1 MNTKDPARARHERL
15 ERWHGHPG
23 VLAAVVVAS
32 LATVALGVPAG
43 LGFGGFMEQFR
54 TMAIDSIFDDRG
66 DADPSYVVVWGTLGV
81 FGCLF
86 TASLA
91 GAAARRYRGRP
102 TGSAFPAVLAL
113 AGSTVGAGVSARGWL
128 PPLAVG
134 TAVDPVFHQDEAW
147 GFWGWLF
154 YYADWW
160 VPALLLV
167 VTPLVLGHAVT
178 GRRPYTGMVRTARSR
193 PRRPAAGP
201 MRSFESPE
209 YVVIKLVR
217 GFLTGAVIG
226 VTLSAFVTG
235 IIIENVPLILTGV
248 GLPFAYGLLLFV
260 AGMPRRAREAAVVP
274 RVALA
279 KIESLRAGGTETGD
293 VPVRFDLTI
302 APHGEPSFR
311 AEARLDVNLVD
322 LPGYRPGDVL
332 VVAYPPDRPWKVRI
346 VKPDAEWARRAAGAT
361 LASAPESTVARKP
374 SAGAG
379 PGFLVLVG
387 LLVGAAVVVLQF
399 RAELFAP
406 AMEASEPTSV
416 TSSSGSATVIVGPG
430 QSLADAGEL
439 RRAVDGLAQHAD
451 VAKVL
456 TAVVEEHRL
465 SVVFAPTGVT
475 VPSFDLRA
483 LPVDR
488 VPALVAKARSTLEVG
503 APQTWQVTVVP
514 FVGQV
519 TLRIV
524 VTGPDGSASLGG

>member
-1 MNTKDPARARHERL
+1 M
-15 ERWHGHPG
+15 
-23 VLAAVVVAS
+23 
-32 LATVALGVPAG
+32 
-43 LGFGGFMEQFR
+43 
-54 TMAIDSIFDDRG
+54 
-66 DADPSYVVVWGTLGV
+66 
-81 FGCLF
+81 
-86 TASLA
+86 
-91 GAAARRYRGRP
+91 
-102 TGSAFPAVLAL
+102 
-113 AGSTVGAGVSARGWL
+113 
-128 PPLAVG
+128 
-134 TAVDPVFHQDEAW
+134 
-147 GFWGWLF
+147 
-154 YYADWW
+154 
-160 VPALLLV
+160 
-167 VTPLVLGHAVT
+167 
-178 GRRPYTGMVRTARSR
+178 
-193 PRRPAAGP
+193 
-201 MRSFESPE
+201 
-209 YVVIKLVR
+209 IKFVR

-226 VTLSAFVTG
+226 VTVSAFVTG
-235 IIIENVPLILTGV
+235 IIIENVPLILAGV
-248 GLPFAYGLLLFV
+248 GLPFAYGLLRFV

-311 AEARLDVNLVD
+311 AEACLDVNLVD

-332 VVAYPPDRPWKVRI
+332 VVAYPPDRPWKARI
-346 VKPDAEWARRAAGAT
+346 VEPDAEWARRAAGAT

-374 SAGAG
+374 STGAG
-379 PGFLVLVG
+379 PGFLVLLG

-406 AMEASEPTSV
+406 AAEASEASSAAEPTSV
-416 TSSSGSATVIVGPG
+416 TSSSGSATVTVGPG

-514 FVGQV
+514 FAGAV

>member
-1 MNTKDPARARHERL
+1 M
-15 ERWHGHPG
+15 
-23 VLAAVVVAS
+23 
-32 LATVALGVPAG
+32 
-43 LGFGGFMEQFR
+43 
-54 TMAIDSIFDDRG
+54 
-66 DADPSYVVVWGTLGV
+66 
-81 FGCLF
+81 
-86 TASLA
+86 
-91 GAAARRYRGRP
+91 
-102 TGSAFPAVLAL
+102 
-113 AGSTVGAGVSARGWL
+113 
-128 PPLAVG
+128 
-134 TAVDPVFHQDEAW
+134 
-147 GFWGWLF
+147 
-154 YYADWW
+154 
-160 VPALLLV
+160 
-167 VTPLVLGHAVT
+167 
-178 GRRPYTGMVRTARSR
+178 
-193 PRRPAAGP
+193 
-201 MRSFESPE
+201 
-209 YVVIKLVR
+209 IKLVR

-226 VTLSAFVTG
+226 VTPSAFVTG

-248 GLPFAYGLLLFV
+248 GLPFAYGLLRFV

-293 VPVRFDLTI
+293 VPVRFDLTV

-311 AEARLDVNLVD
+311 TEARLDVNLVD

-332 VVAYPPDRPWKVRI
+332 VVAYPPDRPWKARI
-346 VKPDAEWARRAAGAT
+346 VEPDAEWARRAAGAT
-361 LASAPESTVARKP
+361 LASAPESTVAREP

-379 PGFLVLVG
+379 PGFLVLLG
-387 LLVGAAVVVLQF
+387 ILVGAAVVLLQF

-406 AMEASEPTSV
+406 KASDASEPTEPASV
-416 TSSSGSATVIVGPG
+416 TSSSGSATVTVGPG

-439 RRAVDGLAQHAD
+439 RRAVDGLARHAD

-514 FVGQV
+514 FAGAV